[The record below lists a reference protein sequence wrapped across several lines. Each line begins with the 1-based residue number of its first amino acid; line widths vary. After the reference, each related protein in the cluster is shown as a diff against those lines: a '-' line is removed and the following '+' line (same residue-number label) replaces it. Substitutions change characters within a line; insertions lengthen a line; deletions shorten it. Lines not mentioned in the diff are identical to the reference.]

1 MLNNPVHFS
10 IHVLTLSRSC
20 NVRFSSRTTT
30 TSAQSTDRVTHIAS
44 ALRFPLSHKER
55 GETILF
61 QRAGQAAHFR
71 LIILKEIR
79 VLPQRGKPTSSYG
92 LALTKHKYLQKR
104 YLEYYKN
111 FTNF

>member
-1 MLNNPVHFS
+1 MLNNPAHFS

-30 TSAQSTDRVTHIAS
+30 TS
-44 ALRFPLSHKER
+44 HKER

-61 QRAGQAAHFR
+61 QSAGQAAHFR

-104 YLEYYKN
+104 YLEH
-111 FTNF
+111 